1 MCIVEEEDL
10 EGCRNYTNDIDD
22 YLLVSP
28 LSSRYKEEVCCAA
41 GRSYLFCAKVQVEG
55 SAKCHYF
62 PFLMLFLLGVM
73 LTVYG

>member
-1 MCIVEEEDL
+1 MVVTIL
-10 EGCRNYTNDIDD
+10 MNTNYWSI
-22 YLLVSP
+22 
-28 LSSRYKEEVCCAA
+28 LSSRYKEEVYCAV
-41 GRSYLFCAKVQVEG
+41 GRSYLFCAKAQVEG